1 LRYTVKLFEEAFRRD
16 FLLLTLSKLATGRRL
31 SLVV

>member
-1 LRYTVKLFEEAFRRD
+1 LRYTVKLFEEAFQCD
-16 FLLLTLSKLATGRRL
+16 FLLLTLSKLAWGRRL